1 LFLAGKVE
9 ETPKKCRD
17 IIKTARSLL
26 TDAQFEAFGEDPK
39 VSTTV
44 NQLDFGQKN
53 HTFMLIINYNYYFTA
68 TVIPGSAEG
77 FMGRVSRFSACASDD
92 LSTVKLIVFRP
103 IRNAFTTLA
112 GYGSKLL

>member
-1 LFLAGKVE
+1 MFLAGKVE

-17 IIKTARSLL
+17 IIKTARNLL

-53 HTFMLIINYNYYFTA
+53 HTFMLITNIIITLLPQLFLGQLRA
-68 TVIPGSAEG
+68 LRAEFHGSAHVRA
-77 FMGRVSRFSACASDD
+77 M
-92 LSTVKLIVFRP
+92 T
-103 IRNAFTTLA
+103 
-112 GYGSKLL
+112 